1 MSGSKLSFKKWQ
13 TTAGAPSSDGDKVVM
28 SRDFPAKTQGLFN
41 DLSKNN
47 QKRAYI
53 CEMPKGNTI
62 SKTHMVYFRTLTRR
76 LLNI

>member
-13 TTAGAPSSDGDKVVM
+13 TTAGAPSSDGDKVVI

-41 DLSKNN
+41 DLQSNN
-47 QKRAYI
+47 QNRAYI

-76 LLNI
+76 LLSI

>member
-41 DLSKNN
+41 DLSNN

-62 SKTHMVYFRTLTRR
+62 SKTHMATFSIREM
-76 LLNI
+76 